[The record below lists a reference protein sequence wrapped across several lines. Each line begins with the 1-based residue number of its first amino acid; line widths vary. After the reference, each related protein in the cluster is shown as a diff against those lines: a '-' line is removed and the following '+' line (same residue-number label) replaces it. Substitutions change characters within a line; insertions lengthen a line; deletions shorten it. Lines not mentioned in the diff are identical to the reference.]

1 MVRKLGK
8 HRAASLAVLGHQ
20 IKRETIME
28 HQHLKTSAM
37 FTILQVNLMLIPCRH
52 KLVQTQLSPSFFADV
67 YLEILG
73 HLSPNRG
80 KFGST
85 KLLPFHLFF

>member
-8 HRAASLAVLGHQ
+8 HGAASLAVLGHQ

-28 HQHLKTSAM
+28 HQHLKTFAM

-67 YLEILG
+67 YLEIL
-73 HLSPNRG
+73 SPNRG
-80 KFGST
+80 KF
-85 KLLPFHLFF
+85 

>member
-20 IKRETIME
+20 IKRETIMK
-28 HQHLKTSAM
+28 HLMTSAM

-67 YLEILG
+67 YLEIL
-73 HLSPNRG
+73 SPNRG
-80 KFGST
+80 KF
-85 KLLPFHLFF
+85 